1 MRPAPRYGL
10 RVLPGYPVPQYVG
23 DVIPYGNSTR
33 EQVETIRD
41 QMKATGRWHEVVE
54 LDDAGQVIEP

>member
-1 MRPAPRYGL
+1 MSRRYGL

-33 EQVETIRD
+33 EQVEKIRQ
-41 QMKATGRWHEVVE
+41 QMTETGHWHEVVE
-54 LDDAGQVIEP
+54 LDDNGEVVE